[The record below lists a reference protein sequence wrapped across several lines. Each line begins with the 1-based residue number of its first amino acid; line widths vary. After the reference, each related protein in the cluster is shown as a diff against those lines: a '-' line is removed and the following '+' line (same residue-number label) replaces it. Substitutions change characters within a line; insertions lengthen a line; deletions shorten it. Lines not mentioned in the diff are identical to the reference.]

1 MILPSESDSLNQEDS
16 KKENDENTLSIKSQE
31 AWENNSD
38 TPDVTIEINGS
49 TTTLDGEDSSVTET
63 EGEENKANMTIDEF
77 LGETETVANDL
88 TEEADEMFNN
98 LITRATGN
106 MMVIMMVMVV
116 MLMIKGM
123 MMMMK
128 ILS

>member
-1 MILPSESDSLNQEDS
+1 MTQEDG
-16 KKENDENTLSIKSQE
+16 KKDDTLDSTRSQE

-49 TTTLDGEDSSVTET
+49 TSTLNGDDSSVTET
-63 EGEENKANMTIDEF
+63 EENKANMTIDEF

-98 LITRATGN
+98 LITRATGEELLYPS
-106 MMVIMMVMVV
+106 I
-116 MLMIKGM
+116 
-123 MMMMK
+123 
-128 ILS
+128 